1 MCETEKHLLYSL
13 YLTSSCHCFLSVP
26 GLSFFTFGTLKT
38 VGLTHFPE
46 LLGKPS
52 LDNPDVLVLK
62 THVNLMCG
70 GVAGAIAQTISY
82 VYFFKIPCLLGIVCS
97 KTVI

>member
-1 MCETEKHLLYSL
+1 MKLRSTYFYFTSLPHVIVFLY
-13 YLTSSCHCFLSVP
+13 VP
-26 GLSFFTFGTLKT
+26 GFSFFTFGTLKT
-38 VGLTHFPE
+38 LGLTHFPE

-82 VYFFKIPCLLGIVCS
+82 VYLFIY
-97 KTVI
+97 